1 MYLHNK
7 VGEPY
12 NAETFD
18 HGFYLSDNV
27 PDSRMLEYPEGRRVL
42 TRLDPM
48 MFALVYCRDLITGT
62 DGGITFSD
70 LHLEL
75 CRTALSWVFPAG
87 PQQSRHAF
95 VAPRGSGKSTFA
107 FKILPMWAACHGH
120 LKFIAAF
127 SHSATQAQTHLLG
140 FKRMLDTNPL
150 IQQDYPDLCEPAR
163 RANGNSIADSQE
175 LYYAKSRFTI
185 AAKGLD
191 SGVLGLVDPEN
202 NRPDG
207 ILLDDVEPD
216 ESNYT
221 PYKAAQRLTTLCD
234 TIFPM
239 NMSAHITLVGTVTMS
254 DSIVHELVKSVAF
267 PEEPVRDW
275 VRFEK
280 FKVHYIKPIITRDD
294 GTRRSVWPGKW
305 SLEWLESQE
314 KSRSFKK
321 NFLNLPL
328 AEGDEYWS
336 DEDFRYGE
344 LEDATRVL
352 LQVDPAVT
360 SKRTSD
366 QTAFAVVAYAPAT
379 IQKNQNGD
387 IESVS
392 ARCEVRDI
400 IGVRK
405 PPEKLREVAIGL
417 LQKYPEIQA
426 LRVEV
431 NQGGD
436 TWKTIFK
443 DLPVKVLVHR
453 ESVPKKVRA
462 THLLNFYQKGQ
473 VLHRKPFHNAEDQ
486 MRSFPNVH
494 HDDLIDAVG
503 AGVYFFLKPKSRM
516 SGKTKSYTNRGR

>member
-1 MYLHNK
+1 MYLHDEN
-7 VGEPY
+7 GDPY

-18 HGFYLSDNV
+18 HWKYLAEKV
-27 PDSRMLEYPEGRRVL
+27 PDARLLEYPEGRRTL

-48 MFALVYCRDLITGT
+48 LFAIIYCRDLITGP
-62 DGGITFSD
+62 GGEITFSD

-75 CRTALSWVFPAG
+75 CRTALTWIIPAG
-87 PQQSRHAF
+87 PQESRHAF
-95 VAPRGSGKSTFA
+95 VAPRGCGKSTFA

-140 FKRMLDTNPL
+140 FKRILDTSTL
-150 IQQDYPDLCEPAR
+150 IQEDYPDLCEPAR
-163 RANGNSIADSQE
+163 RANGNSISDSQE
-175 LYYAKSRFTI
+175 MYYSKSRFTI

-221 PYKAAQRLTTLCD
+221 PYKAGQRLTTICD
-234 TIFPM
+234 TVFPM
-239 NMSAHITLVGTVTMS
+239 NINAHVTLVGTVTMP

-267 PEEPVRDW
+267 PEEPVREW

-280 FKVHYIKPIITRDD
+280 FRVHYIKPIITKDD
-294 GTRRSVWPGKW
+294 GSRRSVWPGKW

-314 KSRSFKK
+314 RSRSFKK

-328 AEGDEYWS
+328 ADGDEYWS
-336 DEDFRYGE
+336 EDDFKYGE
-344 LEDATRVL
+344 LPDATRVL
-352 LQVDPAVT
+352 LQIDPAVT

-366 QTAFAVVAYAPAT
+366 QTAFAVVAYRPPRTEVRDDGEIVT
-379 IQKNQNGD
+379 IPGK
-387 IESVS
+387 
-392 ARCEVRDI
+392 CEVRDI

-405 PPEKLREVAIGL
+405 PPEELRNVALML
-417 LQKYPEIQA
+417 LQKYPEIGA
-426 LRVEV
+426 IRIEV

-436 TWKTIFK
+436 TWKSIFK

-462 THLLNFYQKGQ
+462 MHLLNFYQKDV
-473 VLHRKPFHNAEDQ
+473 VLHKKPFNSLEDQ
-486 MRSFPNVH
+486 MKAFPNVH

-503 AGVYFFLKPKSRM
+503 AGVYYFLKPKKKM
-516 SGKTKSYTNRGR
+516 SGTSKNYIRRRR